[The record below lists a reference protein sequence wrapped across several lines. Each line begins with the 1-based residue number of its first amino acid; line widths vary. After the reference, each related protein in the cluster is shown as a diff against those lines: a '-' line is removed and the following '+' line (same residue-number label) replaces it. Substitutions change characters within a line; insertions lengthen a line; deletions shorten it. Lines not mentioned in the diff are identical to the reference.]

1 MEEGELIDH
10 DSSGMA
16 YSPALEWPGD
26 TTAESSTSCDT
37 VFPQAASIALQ
48 GMDSHP
54 ASSSPVSRACSDTS
68 CLRLLVQ
75 QSSILSR
82 RHSLAVLDGH
92 TEVHIGRDAAPSG
105 SETPRIR
112 LKEMEVS
119 KLHATIYW
127 ELERRE
133 WAVVDMGSKHG
144 TFLRS
149 HRENPSTSEAGGQ
162 ASPQMMDA
170 TDGYE
175 KGMRLS
181 APRTASIPRRLAHL
195 DSLSVGGTAFLVH
208 MHEQVPCT
216 ECSPSAGNEIAL
228 FDRRGVDRQAEA
240 SRKRKRDTAERQ
252 AVEGNYIAPA
262 RDPKR
267 ALNDL
272 RRNLLSRHV
281 PTHSATAQPQY
292 TDRSA
297 IRRARHHEAAPI
309 PPSRAR
315 KDSIATAMVSRAS
328 APSPTPPPVS
338 TPPAPLPA
346 TNIGHRLLQKQGWSP
361 GESLG
366 AGSSD
371 IALVE
376 PLDIKANRGKV
387 GLGGAAH
394 DRQPS
399 SPAHDW
405 KEAGKL
411 RQWDSVQARTSG
423 GPP

>member
-1 MEEGELIDH
+1 GV
-10 DSSGMA
+10 A
-16 YSPALEWPGD
+16 YSLELEWPGD
-26 TTAESSTSCDT
+26 TTADAPEGLY
-37 VFPQAASIALQ
+37 P
-48 GMDSHP
+48 HP
-54 ASSSPVSRACSDTS
+54 ASSSPVPRASSDTS

-82 RHSLAVLDGH
+82 KHTLAVLDGH
-92 TEVHIGRDAAPSG
+92 AEVQIGRDAAPSG

-144 TFLRS
+144 TFLRC
-149 HRENPSTSEAGGQ
+149 RRDQNPSTSEAD
-162 ASPQMMDA
+162 S
-170 TDGYE
+170 
-175 KGMRLS
+175 MRLS
-181 APRTASIPRRLAHL
+181 APRTASMPRRLAHL
-195 DSLSVGGTAFLVH
+195 DSLSVGGTRFLVH
-208 MHEQVPCT
+208 VHEQVPCA

-228 FDRRGVDRQAEA
+228 FDRRGAGRQAEA
-240 SRKRKRDTAERQ
+240 SRKRKRDAAESQ
-252 AVEGNYIAPA
+252 AVEDHYIAPA

-281 PTHSATAQPQY
+281 PIQVPTAQLQY

-297 IRRARHHEAAPI
+297 LRRARHPEAAPI
-309 PPSRAR
+309 LPPSPAR
-315 KDSIATAMVSRAS
+315 TDSVATTIVSRPR
-328 APSPTPPPVS
+328 APSPTPLPVS
-338 TPPAPLPA
+338 APPAPLPA
-346 TNIGHRLLQKQGWSP
+346 SNVGHRLLLKQGWSP

-366 AGSSD
+366 RAGSSD

-376 PLDIKANRGKV
+376 PLDIKANRGKA

-411 RQWDSVQARTSG
+411 RQWNAVKASDFG